1 MLGQRENRNC
11 KIFSKVKKIYHPVGV
26 VNFYPICVQ
35 MFVGDEMAR
44 KKQKRRADG
53 LFEYKGAVGKDM
65 LGNTIRK
72 SFYSSISKADAKRK
86 CEEYKTSCAV
96 QQITG
101 MQIAQTQM
109 SFAAWAYKWLEVY
122 KRPAVDETSYQ
133 STYLPR
139 VNRLV
144 AYFGAAQ
151 LSSIR
156 QIDVQKF
163 FNASRDLS
171 MSTLKKERFILSA
184 IFESAISNDLCI
196 SNPAKYIN
204 VTSDYINRPR
214 RALSDEQIE
223 TFERF
228 AAGKRDDALLMLL
241 TGIRRGEM
249 LGLTWEDYDQ
259 REHTLHIR
267 RSMAEKDGKVVENPP
282 KWNSYRVLPL
292 SEKACA
298 VIDRQKK
305 KSKYIFPN
313 RYSKVHN
320 PRTWSQM
327 YKRFASRLPEQLRV
341 TSHELRH
348 SYGSQ
353 LWRHGVDIY
362 TIQKLLGHKNIE
374 ITAQIYV
381 HADTESLRA
390 AVDELHLR
398 HFYDK

>member
-1 MLGQRENRNC
+1 MAAVLSKRQMTEEDIKLQFITPAITKKWALSLITMETRITDGQINLRGNMVSRKEA
-11 KIFSKVKKIYHPVGV
+11 KKADYILYL
-26 VNFYPICVQ
+26 NESTPIAIVEAKDNKHA
-35 MFVGDEMAR
+35 VGD
-44 KKQKRRADG
+44 G
-53 LFEYKGAVGKDM
+53 L
-65 LGNTIRK
+65 
-72 SFYSSISKADAKRK
+72 
-86 CEEYKTSCAV
+86 
-96 QQITG
+96 QITG

-259 REHTLHIR
+259 HEHTLHIQ